1 MLPYFAHNFNIPR
14 PIGKIWHIF
23 KDYTLPMKA
32 RLEKITSPPQGSFKM
47 FHYENK
53 EFDAPWHFHPEFEL
67 THIVSGGGIR
77 YVGDSVMEFE
87 AGDLV
92 LLGANLP
99 HCWKSTGASD
109 ALAKSIVVQWKEELL
124 GTGWLDKNEFKGI
137 QKLLVSASRGLQF
150 GPENVDNVLA
160 LMHAMDRQAPFD
172 KILSL
177 LNVLHILSKDPNC
190 KFLSGDNFSAKLNH
204 RANQRINL
212 IHDFVGKNYQHSISL
227 AQISDLVNMGEE
239 TFCRFFKRTFNKTF
253 FTFLN
258 EYKIKLACKLLIESD
273 QQVTEIAFQ
282 SGYESLPFFYR
293 QFNKFMGCS
302 PLAYRQKYRRAFV
315 E

>member
-1 MLPYFAHNFNIPR
+1 
-14 PIGKIWHIF
+14 
-23 KDYTLPMKA
+23 MKA
-32 RLEKITSPPQGSFKM
+32 HPEKIISPPQGSFKV
-47 FHYENK
+47 FHYENE

-67 THIVSGGGIR
+67 TYIVNSGGIR

-99 HCWKSTGASD
+99 HCWKNTGTGGQ
-109 ALAKSIVVQWKEELL
+109 LAKSIVVQWPEDLL
-124 GTGWLDKNEFKGI
+124 GEGWLDKDEFIGI
-137 QKLLVSASRGLQF
+137 RKLLASASRGLQF
-150 GPENVDNVLA
+150 DLKELDGVLP
-160 LMHAMDRQAPFD
+160 LLYELNDQAPFE

-177 LNVLHILSKDPNC
+177 LKVLHILAKGRHY
-190 KFLSGDNFSAKLNH
+190 KFLSGDNFTAKLNH
-204 RANQRINL
+204 RANERINQ
-212 IHDFVGKNYQHSISL
+212 IHNFVRENYQNRITL
-227 AQISDLVNMGEE
+227 AQISSLVNMSEE

-258 EYKIKLACKLLIESD
+258 EYKIKLACKFLIESD

-282 SGYESLPFFYR
+282 CGYESLPFFYR

-302 PLAYRQKYRRAFV
+302 PLAYQRKYARV
-315 E
+315 LVG